1 MAQYAD
7 TMQIDEVHEERISA
21 IEACLE
27 KIISKDDGPSR
38 IGPRKILTP
47 QDRVEVYRQESPF
60 DHHVS
65 LLRLYMFSMA
75 RCPTHAMVLEMP
87 LVPFKWSIE
96 LGCEDII
103 GFEAIAYGNLILPTV
118 KRLHMVKVWLPF
130 VRMMKPLVDS
140 TTINDDDSPPFKMD
154 GELWQSLE
162 SAFVSMPLCV
172 IIEIKPEI
180 LTDWLRNQIH

>member
-1 MAQYAD
+1 MKQTHNLEENLMAQYAD

-27 KIISKDDGPSR
+27 KIISKG
-38 IGPRKILTP
+38 
-47 QDRVEVYRQESPF
+47 
-60 DHHVS
+60 
-65 LLRLYMFSMA
+65 
-75 RCPTHAMVLEMP
+75 PTHAMVLEMP
-87 LVPFKWSIE
+87 LVPFKWSAE
-96 LGCEDII
+96 LGCGGHYASRKHWKAVEVQTPDADMLETMVKVIEVATKVL
-103 GFEAIAYGNLILPTV
+103 EAIDMVPWILPTV

-162 SAFVSMPLCV
+162 SAFVSMP
-172 IIEIKPEI
+172 P
-180 LTDWLRNQIH
+180 